1 MLRILIVLA
10 VASSFAFA
18 PACAS
23 EPAPAPA
30 AAPLEMA
37 NDDQKTLYALGVLL
51 GQRVSS
57 FKLTAAELDLV
68 KAGFADAARSET
80 PKVVMETYGPKVNE
94 FVAARAQ
101 AAAGDNRKAGAAFLE
116 KKAAEEGVK
125 KTGTGLLYKVTTEG
139 TGASPTA
146 NDTVKVQYRGTLID
160 GTEFDSSYKRGEPA
174 SFPVSGVIAGWTEA
188 LQLMKEGSKW
198 QLFVPPNLAY
208 GERGAGRDIG
218 PNATL
223 LFEVELISVK

>member
-125 KTGTGLLYKVTTEG
+125 KT
-139 TGASPTA
+139 A
-146 NDTVKVQYRGTLID
+146 
-160 GTEFDSSYKRGEPA
+160 PA
-174 SFPVSGVIAGWTEA
+174 SST
-188 LQLMKEGSKW
+188 K
-198 QLFVPPNLAY
+198 
-208 GERGAGRDIG
+208 
-218 PNATL
+218 
-223 LFEVELISVK
+223 